1 MWATLWEQAGDA
13 GNSWKLHM
21 TCTRHWKQNVPT
33 VTASRVIS
41 PYLVGYI
48 FSDAHLGT
56 WEEIIWRW
64 SAIGGPCGLAWK
76 DTKTASSLK
85 GSPGSHELK
94 FPCAL
99 ILVTLRSTLQ
109 QSEQFCPNAPA
120 LSLHFTISS
129 FFPILQI
136 KKRLK
141 IRHLNYLI
149 MFFNLKMWAK

>member
-1 MWATLWEQAGDA
+1 M
-13 GNSWKLHM
+13 
-21 TCTRHWKQNVPT
+21 
-33 VTASRVIS
+33 
-41 PYLVGYI
+41 
-48 FSDAHLGT
+48 
-56 WEEIIWRW
+56 
-64 SAIGGPCGLAWK
+64 AWK

-85 GSPGSHELK
+85 GSPGTGSHELK